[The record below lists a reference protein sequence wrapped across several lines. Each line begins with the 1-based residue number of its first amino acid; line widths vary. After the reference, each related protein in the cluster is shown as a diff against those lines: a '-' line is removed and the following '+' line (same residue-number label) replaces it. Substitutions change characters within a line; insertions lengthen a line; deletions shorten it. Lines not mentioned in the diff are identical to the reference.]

1 MSDKK
6 EVFDRDE
13 QWQAREE
20 LANFI
25 LHQAQVTQE
34 HQVPAWERGK
44 AFSRDEEPWWKWQGL
59 PVMSMACSIVAI
71 CLVLMKVELVIKP
84 EGILLTFAG
93 GKENTIEEIAKS
105 KSLINEKI
113 DERVNEKLNLKLK
126 EFASEQQV
134 VLAHYMADFTVNL
147 ASNQQDNN
155 LQLASY
161 ILGTSRQERKEDMTD
176 FINYINVQRKNE
188 NLDQTIRF
196 DQLERAINY
205 QTIQHRINLNKD
217 NNTYTG
223 ESGLTLKPA
232 NWIPQEQ

>member
-6 EVFDRDE
+6 EGFDHDE

-20 LANFI
+20 FANYI
-25 LHQAQVTQE
+25 SHQAQMAQE
-34 HQVPAWERGK
+34 HQVPAWDRGK

-59 PVMSMACSIVAI
+59 SVMSMACSIVVI

-84 EGILLTFAG
+84 EGVLLTFAG
-93 GKENTIEEIAKS
+93 GKEHTIEEMVKS
-105 KSLINEKI
+105 NSLINEKI
-113 DERVNEKLNLKLK
+113 EERVNEKLNLKLK

-134 VLAHYMADFTVNL
+134 VLANYMADFTVNL
-147 ASNQQDNN
+147 AANQQDNN
-155 LQLASY
+155 LRLASY

-188 NLDQTIRF
+188 SLDQTIRF

-205 QTIQHRINLNKD
+205 QTIKQRMDLNKD
-217 NNTYTG
+217 NNTHTG

-232 NWIPQEQ
+232 NWTSRE